1 MASIT
6 RHRAVLG
13 LAVALIALPAG
24 CGTTSS
30 ATSPNATRNAG
41 RHSRALPVPF
51 QVVARWSARSLG
63 LAGPAAVAIG
73 PDGNLYVI
81 DSAQHVTVIS
91 PSGKVLRRWGKP
103 GSGPGEFELTPE
115 DPTDPMYVNGKIAVS
130 RSGLVYVSDNGNAR
144 VQVFTGTGRFIRQF
158 GGRGTGPGQ
167 FLYPF
172 DIAVDPAGGVYVA
185 DDQNVGVIQ
194 KFSPTGRFIWRIGGS
209 SSSNQDLAGHHHFFE
224 VDGHGRLVAISDNT
238 GDVMYIDSNGRIV
251 DSFNTTNRVFQNDYA
266 AGSACEVSTDAVGNT
281 YVTACGAGP
290 TLVYNAAHQLV
301 GEYNGPHDHLLRSP
315 VFGPRREVF
324 AIGYDPT
331 GQFGGELLKLR
342 MALPGA

>member
-1 MASIT
+1 
-6 RHRAVLG
+6 
-13 LAVALIALPAG
+13 VALIALPAG

-30 ATSPNATRNAG
+30 ATSQNATRNAG
-41 RHSRALPVPF
+41 RHSRALPVAF

-73 PDGNLYVI
+73 PDGDLYVI

-130 RSGLVYVSDNGNAR
+130 RSGLR
-144 VQVFTGTGRFIRQF
+144 VRQRTTATHASRCSPELARFIRQF

-185 DDQNVGVIQ
+185 DDQKRRRDPEVLPHRPVHLADRRQ
-194 KFSPTGRFIWRIGGS
+194 QLRPTG
-209 SSSNQDLAGHHHFFE
+209 DLAGTTTFS
-224 VDGHGRLVAISDNT
+224 RWTAT
-238 GDVMYIDSNGRIV
+238 G
-251 DSFNTTNRVFQNDYA
+251 A
-266 AGSACEVSTDAVGNT
+266 
-281 YVTACGAGP
+281 
-290 TLVYNAAHQLV
+290 LW
-301 GEYNGPHDHLLRSP
+301 RSP
-315 VFGPRREVF
+315 TTR
-324 AIGYDPT
+324 AT
-331 GQFGGELLKLR
+331 
-342 MALPGA
+342 